1 MGQVTVTLNAKTYRL
16 RCGDGQE
23 QRLAELAEHVGQ
35 RIEQLASQFGQ
46 FGDERLLLMA
56 ALLITDDMLDLKERL
71 DRLEGRSASEPVS
84 PPEAAAPTRAE
95 TRPSVETA
103 SVMPVSA
110 DGDPPRPASE
120 PPPLSRFEAAPE
132 PQPAPPAPSPRRGSL
147 EARLAQAR
155 VGSTSK
161 TNP

>member
-1 MGQVTVTLNAKTYRL
+1 MGQVTVTLNTKTYRL
-16 RCGDGQE
+16 RCGDGEE

-35 RIEQLASQFGQ
+35 RIDQLASQFGQ

-56 ALLITDDMLDLKERL
+56 ALLITDDMLELKARL
-71 DRLEGRSASEPVS
+71 VRLECRSASDTAT
-84 PPEAAAPTRAE
+84 PPEDAEPTRSEVGQSAE
-95 TRPSVETA
+95 A
-103 SVMPVSA
+103 ANVMPVPA
-110 DGDPPRPASE
+110 DSDPPHPTSQ

-161 TNP
+161 PGP